1 MDSVVLTKSLSL
13 YHNKHYNKYNMTL
26 KTLIRKIKNLHRR
39 DVRTDQYIINRL
51 VDQRDI
57 LLSYIYAL
65 DDDEFDVLGSSE
77 RKIKDN
83 IKYIYENAIGCIEA
97 YFHGRFDKS
106 REIIFNTF
114 FDKNNR
120 ERILLRYD
128 DIRSKTPFFR
138 MRSNE
143 TYELYTQLEMFH
155 IPFEKRSLTTNQR
168 YSISGYPC
176 LYLGNSA
183 YGCWEELN
191 RPNVE
196 MCNIVA
202 LENVAQLT
210 VIDLSLSNMYS
221 NEFVEAD
228 LYNMVLSLICSL
240 KTNDRTSPFKPE
252 YIIPQTLLSCMIR
265 RNDKSNQIYC
275 DGIKYTSSLYD
286 SKRCLFDDIRLF
298 DNYVI
303 PIKRSKEKGYCDELS
318 SLFAISPTTSIAIN
332 KILHPYLGSPKS
344 LSKLDKYEVSEFG
357 LIERWLLDSDKVI
370 VSKL

>member
-1 MDSVVLTKSLSL
+1 MDSVVLTKLLSL

-155 IPFEKRSLTTNQR
+155 IPLK
-168 YSISGYPC
+168 
-176 LYLGNSA
+176 
-183 YGCWEELN
+183 
-191 RPNVE
+191 NV
-196 MCNIVA
+196 
-202 LENVAQLT
+202 
-210 VIDLSLSNMYS
+210 
-221 NEFVEAD
+221 
-228 LYNMVLSLICSL
+228 
-240 KTNDRTSPFKPE
+240 
-252 YIIPQTLLSCMIR
+252 
-265 RNDKSNQIYC
+265 
-275 DGIKYTSSLYD
+275 
-286 SKRCLFDDIRLF
+286 
-298 DNYVI
+298 
-303 PIKRSKEKGYCDELS
+303 
-318 SLFAISPTTSIAIN
+318 
-332 KILHPYLGSPKS
+332 H
-344 LSKLDKYEVSEFG
+344 
-357 LIERWLLDSDKVI
+357 
-370 VSKL
+370 